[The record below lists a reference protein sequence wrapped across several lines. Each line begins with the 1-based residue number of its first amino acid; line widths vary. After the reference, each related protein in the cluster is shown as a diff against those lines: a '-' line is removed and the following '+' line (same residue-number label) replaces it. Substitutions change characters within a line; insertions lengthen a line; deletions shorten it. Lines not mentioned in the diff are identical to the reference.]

1 MSVFIFL
8 AVVFLLWYA
17 MPYIWRW
24 VQRWL
29 ARKIVKKM
37 QSQMGDAFGQMFGD
51 AFGQADSDN
60 AFGQA
65 YSNDYARSGNRN
77 SHGQAGGGYDPF
89 ARARAAYG
97 HQTRGAR
104 ARQFMRSVSEIITF
118 VEVPYRPYT
127 YTAIKYTVEHQISD
141 ADWKDVKA

>member
-1 MSVFIFL
+1 MSVLIFL

-51 AFGQADSDN
+51 AFGQADSDD
-60 AFGQA
+60 A
-65 YSNDYARSGNRN
+65 YDRSGKRH
-77 SHGQAGGGYDPF
+77 SDAGGGYAHTGYDPF

-97 HQTRGAR
+97 RQTRGAR

-118 VEVPYRPYT
+118 VEVPYKPYT

-141 ADWKDVKA
+141 ADWKEL